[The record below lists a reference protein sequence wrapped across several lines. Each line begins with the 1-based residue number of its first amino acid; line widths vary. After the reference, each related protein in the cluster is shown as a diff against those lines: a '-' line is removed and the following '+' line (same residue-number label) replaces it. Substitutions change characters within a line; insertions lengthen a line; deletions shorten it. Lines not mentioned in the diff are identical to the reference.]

1 MIFLLFLHIFVQIF
15 FIFIIFCFQL
25 RLYGILFFKYSTLFG
40 IDLFFMSLV
49 NHKLFCRHSHVIW
62 SYGQQKEMFIRKTV
76 AHSFPQ
82 SIHYIRSKCDSEAF
96 IICTYAV
103 LILFGAKMQSNS
115 LVEFVV
121 FLRTFIFPVCCCF
134 QIPKQESLTF
144 KKIYWTWHLLRTHLH
159 LHSGNDSI
167 VLLKKRGI
175 ERTLTTNV
183 KKRQNIDRSEKNTIG
198 RIECTALLFRQIPQE
213 AFEFF
218 AFL

>member
-1 MIFLLFLHIFVQIF
+1 
-15 FIFIIFCFQL
+15 
-25 RLYGILFFKYSTLFG
+25 
-40 IDLFFMSLV
+40 
-49 NHKLFCRHSHVIW
+49 
-62 SYGQQKEMFIRKTV
+62 MFIPKTV

-82 SIHYIRSKCDSEAF
+82 SIHYNRSKCDSEAF

-121 FLRTFIFPVCCCF
+121 F
-134 QIPKQESLTF
+134 
-144 KKIYWTWHLLRTHLH
+144 YGLLFFRCVAASEFRNKRA
-159 LHSGNDSI
+159 LHSRKFIELDICYAHIYIYTVDII
-167 VLLKKRGI
+167 VLLKKRSI

-183 KKRQNIDRSEKNTIG
+183 KKRQIVDWSEQNTIG